1 MLNGLTWSLS
11 VCQFTDNEDTVSI
24 LFGLFIFFI
33 ESNQKKKSQSFNFAF
48 PVGIPA
54 INVECDYPT

>member
-33 ESNQKKKSQSFNFAF
+33 ESNKKKSQSFNFAF